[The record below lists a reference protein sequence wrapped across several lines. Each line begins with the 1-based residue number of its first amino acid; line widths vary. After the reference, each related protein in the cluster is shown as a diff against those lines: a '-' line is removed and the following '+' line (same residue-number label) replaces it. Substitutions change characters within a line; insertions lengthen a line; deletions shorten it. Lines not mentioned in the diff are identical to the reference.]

1 MAASERYNT
10 RFEDALARRLGVEF
24 LERPTGR
31 RDLRPVR
38 EIDGVPPDLL
48 QHFSRRRAAIEQRY
62 AELRRAYRA
71 AHGREPDRSTQIQ
84 LAQQATLETREA
96 KGVGRT
102 LAEQVADRERG
113 EADGVGR
120 QNDRRAILVEQL
132 GYAVPVLV
140 RQRLQDLKLGPFKRM
155 LDLGCGTGLT
165 GGTLRDMV
173 DDITGIDISE
183 NMVEIAH
190 EKDLY
195 ETLYVAEVE
204 DFLEDNDD
212 EAFDLVTATD
222 VLPYLGA
229 LEPLFFGA
237 AENMVEGGI
246 FVFSSETL
254 PEEVFAG
261 RSYMVGPHQRFAHA
275 ETYVRERLAATG
287 FDLIEISEINVR
299 MQDGNPT
306 PGHLVIARL
315 KG

>member
-1 MAASERYNT
+1 MAKIDE
-10 RFEDALARRLGVEF
+10 EALAEAYNRALELEKSGDIDAAVEAYRQV
-24 LERPTGR
+24 L
-31 RDLRPVR
+31 
-38 EIDGVPPDLL
+38 EIDPEDHGG
-48 QHFSRRRAAIEQRY
+48 AAVRI
-62 AELRRAYRA
+62 ASM
-71 AHGREPDRSTQIQ
+71 G
-84 LAQQATLETREA
+84 
-96 KGVGRT
+96 
-102 LAEQVADRERG
+102 RG
-113 EADGVGR
+113 EAPPKAPDAYVETLFDQHAEGFE
-120 QNDRRAILVEQL
+120 DILVEQL

-140 RQRLQDLKLGPFKRM
+140 RQRLQELKLGPFKRM

-173 DDITGIDISE
+173 DDMTGLDISE

-212 EAFDLVTATD
+212 EPFDLVTATD

-237 AENMVEGGI
+237 AENMVPGGL
-246 FVFSSETL
+246 FVFSSESL
-254 PEEVFAG
+254 PNG
-261 RSYMVGPHQRFAHA
+261 DTRTYTVGPHQRFLHA
-275 ETYVRERLAATG
+275 PAYIRTRLTETG
-287 FDLIEISEINVR
+287 FDLVEMTEINVR
-299 MQDGNPT
+299 MQDGNPS

>member
-1 MAASERYNT
+1 MAKID
-10 RFEDALARRLGVEF
+10 EDALAEAYNRALALEKAGDIDAAVKAYEEVLAIDPEDHGGASVRVASLG
-24 LERPTGR
+24 
-31 RDLRPVR
+31 
-38 EIDGVPPDLL
+38 
-48 QHFSRRRAAIEQRY
+48 
-62 AELRRAYRA
+62 
-71 AHGREPDRSTQIQ
+71 
-84 LAQQATLETREA
+84 
-96 KGVGRT
+96 
-102 LAEQVADRERG
+102 RG
-113 EADGVGR
+113 EAPPKAPDAYVETLFD
-120 QNDRRAILVEQL
+120 QHAEAFEDILVEQL
-132 GYAVPVLV
+132 GYAVPAMV
-140 RQRLQDLKLGPFKRM
+140 RQRLQALELGPFKRM

-212 EAFDLVTATD
+212 EAFDLITATD

-237 AENMVEGGI
+237 AENMVAGGLFI
-246 FVFSSETL
+246 FSSETL
-254 PEEVFAG
+254 PEDVLDG
-261 RSYMVGPHQRFAHA
+261 RPYMVGPHQRFAHSEA
-275 ETYVRERLAATG
+275 YIRERLASTG
-287 FDLIEISEINVR
+287 FEIVEISEINVR
-299 MQDGNPT
+299 MQDGNPS

>member
-1 MAASERYNT
+1 MAKIDE
-10 RFEDALARRLGVEF
+10 EALAEAYNRALALEKAGDIDAAVKAYEEVLAIDPEDHGGASLRIAALG
-24 LERPTGR
+24 
-31 RDLRPVR
+31 
-38 EIDGVPPDLL
+38 
-48 QHFSRRRAAIEQRY
+48 
-62 AELRRAYRA
+62 
-71 AHGREPDRSTQIQ
+71 
-84 LAQQATLETREA
+84 
-96 KGVGRT
+96 
-102 LAEQVADRERG
+102 RG
-113 EADGVGR
+113 EAPPKAPDAYVETLFD
-120 QNDRRAILVEQL
+120 QHAEAFEDILVEQL
-132 GYAVPVLV
+132 GYAVPVMV
-140 RQRLQDLKLGPFKRM
+140 RQRLQALELGPFKRM

-173 DDITGIDISE
+173 EDMTGIDISE
-183 NMVEIAH
+183 NMVELAH

-237 AENMVEGGI
+237 AENMVEGGL

-254 PEEVFAG
+254 PASDG
-261 RSYMVGPHQRFAHA
+261 RPYIVGPHQRFLHA
-275 ETYVRERLAATG
+275 EAYIRERLAATG
-287 FDLIEISEINVR
+287 FEIVEISEINVR
-299 MQDGNPT
+299 MQDGEPS